1 MIIKTTLFI
10 SIIFPT
16 SDAPKLIS
24 PSAQIN
30 FILYCTM
37 SKQFRRTFSKLI
49 LRRKREELS
58 GVLKFRSNRKHKK
71 KSSLNKKKTD
81 KKSNNNN
88 HNAKQPN
95 PSEYLEDKS
104 AVFVTSKC

>member
-1 MIIKTTLFI
+1 
-10 SIIFPT
+10 
-16 SDAPKLIS
+16 
-24 PSAQIN
+24 
-30 FILYCTM
+30 M

-58 GVLKFRSNRKHKK
+58 GVLKLNTNRKHKK
-71 KSSLNKKKTD
+71 KSSLNKQKTD
-81 KKSNNNN
+81 KKTNN
-88 HNAKQPN
+88 HAKQSA